1 MATLRFIKAQSGAA
15 AMEYGLIAALIVL
28 AVVAGMGATGTS
40 VGDLYR
46 AMLGIA
52 AAALAA

>member
-1 MATLRFIKAQSGAA
+1 VATLRFIKAQSGAA